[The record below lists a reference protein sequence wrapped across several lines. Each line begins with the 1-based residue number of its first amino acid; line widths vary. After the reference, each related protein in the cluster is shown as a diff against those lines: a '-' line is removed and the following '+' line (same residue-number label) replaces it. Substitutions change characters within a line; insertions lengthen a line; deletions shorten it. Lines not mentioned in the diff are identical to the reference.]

1 MSDEILNKILE
12 KLDIL
17 EKGQDELRVEI
28 AKGQNELRAEIA
40 KGQDELR
47 VEIAKGQDELRNDF
61 NSFREETNKRLDRV
75 EFEFIDTRI
84 TIKKEIIPVINI
96 MAENQKIMFNH
107 VTNLT
112 TTMEDLKQEVT
123 AIGHR
128 VREHEEKLET
138 LL

>member
-1 MSDEILNKILE
+1 A
-12 KLDIL
+12 
-17 EKGQDELRVEI
+17 KGQD
-28 AKGQNELRAEIA
+28 ELRAEIA

-47 VEIAKGQDELRNDF
+47 AEIAKGQDELRAEFTKGQDELRKGQDELRKGQDELRNDF
-61 NSFREETNKRLDRV
+61 NNFREETNKRLDRV

-96 MAENQKIMFNH
+96 IAENQKIMFNH

-112 TTMEDLKQEVT
+112 TTMEDLKQEIT
-123 AIGHR
+123 ATGHR

>member
-1 MSDEILNKILE
+1 MSDEILNKILD

-17 EKGQDELRVEI
+17 EKGQDELR
-28 AKGQNELRAEIA
+28 AEFT

-47 VEIAKGQDELRNDF
+47 KGQDELRNDF

-96 MAENQKIMFNH
+96 MAENQQIMFNH
-107 VTNLT
+107 ITNLT

>member
-1 MSDEILNKILE
+1 MSDEILNKILD

-17 EKGQDELRVEI
+17 EKGQDELR
-28 AKGQNELRAEIA
+28 AEFT

-47 VEIAKGQDELRNDF
+47 KGQDELRKGQDELRKGQDELRNDF

-96 MAENQKIMFNH
+96 MAENQQIMFNH
-107 VTNLT
+107 ITNLT